1 MRSANQLA
9 GIAPLRRRSLRDTV
23 ASRIRSSI
31 VSGDLAPGEEFS
43 APTLGQQFGVS
54 ATPVREAMLDLV
66 REGLVE
72 VLPNRGFRV
81 TEVSD
86 KVLADITSVRLLLE
100 PPAVASITESIPV
113 ADLPVVRARAEA
125 IVQAAADRDLT
136 AYLEADAVFH
146 LGLLGYTGNDTLI
159 DVVSRLRAQTRQ
171 FGLKALLEAGELP
184 ANAREHIAIAE
195 RIDARDPDGV
205 ERLLQIHIR
214 HTIGIWA
221 GHSEPPIDLEKQVEV
236 DEH

>member
-1 MRSANQLA
+1 MRPANQLT

-23 ASRIRSSI
+23 AARIRSGI
-31 VSGDLAPGEEFS
+31 ISGDLAPGEEFS

-81 TEVSD
+81 TRVSD

-100 PPAVASITESIPV
+100 PPAVASITESIPA
-113 ADLPVVRARAEA
+113 ADLPEIRARAEA
-125 IVQAAADRDLT
+125 IVAAATARDLP
-136 AYLEADAVFH
+136 AYLEADAAFH
-146 LGLLGYTGNDTLI
+146 LGLLGHTGNDKLI
-159 DVVSRLRAQTRQ
+159 EVVASLRAQTRQ
-171 FGLKALLEAGELP
+171 FGLKALLAAGELP

-195 RIDARDPDGV
+195 RIEARDPAGV
-205 ERLLQIHIR
+205 EQLLRVHIR

-221 GHSEPPIDLEKQVEV
+221 GHTEPPVDPAEQVHV
-236 DEH
+236 DDH